1 MPLLHQLKQRPR
13 LLIGAVLG
21 ALLAAAVPW
30 STEMARS
37 TQLLI
42 GWSCGVW
49 VYLVLVLWMMLR
61 TPAEAVQAQA
71 KAISEGMPTVLGLA
85 MLGALL
91 SLAALAL
98 ELAQVRQAGLSQGW
112 PHLIV
117 AIGTVTSSWLLLPV
131 EFALAYAS
139 LFHSGPKAPH
149 GLEFPGDEEQPDYL
163 DFLYFSVTLAATSQ
177 TSDVVVSA
185 RHIRR
190 LVLVQAVMSFVFNT
204 VVLALTINLLAS
216 LLS

>member
-1 MPLLHQLKQRPR
+1 MPLIHQLRRRPR
-13 LLIGAVLG
+13 LLVGAALG
-21 ALLAAAVPW
+21 ALLSAALPW
-30 STEMARS
+30 AEDMPRS

-42 GWSCGVW
+42 GWSAGVW

-61 TPAEAVQAQA
+61 TPAQAVQSQA
-71 KAISEGMPTVLGLA
+71 RAIAEGMPTVLGLA

-98 ELAQVRQAGLSQGW
+98 ELAQVRQAGVARGW
-112 PHLIV
+112 PHLLV
-117 AIGTVTSSWLLLPV
+117 ALGTVTSSWLLLPV

-149 GLEFPGDEEQPDYL
+149 GLEFPGDEEQPDYT

-177 TSDVVVSA
+177 TSDVAVSA
-185 RHIRR
+185 RPIRR
-190 LVLVQAVMSFVFNT
+190 LVLVQAVLSFVFNT